1 MTLTTHIMSDPRK
14 FTNLIAKGIDG
25 GELVADL
32 LLKEL
37 LVYLPE
43 SQVREFYVDNDLDLA
58 CE

>member
-1 MTLTTHIMSDPRK
+1 MSDPRK

>member
-1 MTLTTHIMSDPRK
+1 MSDPRK
-14 FTNLIAKGIDG
+14 FTNLIYEGIDQ
-25 GELVADL
+25 GELVAAP

-43 SQVREFYVDNDLDLA
+43 SQVREFYVDCDLDLA